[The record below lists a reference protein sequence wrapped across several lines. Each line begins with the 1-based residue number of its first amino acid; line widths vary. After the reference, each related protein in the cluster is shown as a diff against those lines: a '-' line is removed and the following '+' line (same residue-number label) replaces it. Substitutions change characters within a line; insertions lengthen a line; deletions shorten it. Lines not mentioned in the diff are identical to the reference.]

1 MTPYNIN
8 AIVAIDP
15 NITDLFFG
23 NVPKS
28 YYKKLGTIKARKEI
42 VHKKF
47 MSYDVVFE
55 GETEPLSFKES
66 ELMVIYS

>member
-1 MTPYNIN
+1 MTPYNLG

-15 NITDLFFG
+15 NIKNLFFG
-23 NVPKS
+23 NVS
-28 YYKKLGTIKARKEI
+28 RDFYKKLGTIKSRKEI

-47 MSYDVVFE
+47 MSYDVLFE
-55 GETEPLSFKES
+55 GETELISFKES